1 MGRRKVEREMIEV
14 FKVETPVKGALFINR
29 RTDRSL
35 FIFGNYER
43 KKKKILEATGYNI
56 YKTDKGF
63 DDVCD
68 DLTKYYLIR
77 IKYGKHDVVCIDD
90 EYNDIIFIENFQFN
104 CRYNTPY
111 RNLDDLVFDLKNDG
125 LYDVATKKIKQLRA
139 EERRLKKLRKE
150 QGLPPEDEE
159 DDD

>member
-56 YKTDKGF
+56 YKTDKDF
-63 DDVCD
+63 DDYDTYELLAELIANGSTALEKYRLEYCENSECEDREVAGYF
-68 DLTKYYLIR
+68 LTS
-77 IKYGKHDVVCIDD
+77 D
-90 EYNDIIFIENFQFN
+90 F
-104 CRYNTPY
+104 
-111 RNLDDLVFDLKNDG
+111 
-125 LYDVATKKIKQLRA
+125 
-139 EERRLKKLRKE
+139 EEK
-150 QGLPPEDEE
+150 
-159 DDD
+159 